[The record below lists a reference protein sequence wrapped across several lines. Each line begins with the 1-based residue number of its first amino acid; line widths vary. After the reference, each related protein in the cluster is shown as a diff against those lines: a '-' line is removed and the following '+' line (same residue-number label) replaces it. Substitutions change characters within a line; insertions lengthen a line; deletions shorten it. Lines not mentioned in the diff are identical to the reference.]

1 MPTVI
6 LYWSPGRS
14 EDQKQAVV
22 EGITRTLVEHGG
34 ARQEDVLVIFQNIE
48 PGDFGRGG
56 VMGVPPKLPDDE

>member
-6 LYWSPGRS
+6 VYWARGRS
-14 EDQKQAVV
+14 DAQKQAVI
-22 EGITRTLVEHGG
+22 EGITTTLVDHGG

-56 VMGVPPKLPDDE
+56 VIGVPPKLPGDE